1 MAGDATCTSRRL
13 KSTPIVGQFLAVKIC
28 GLPGVSF
35 RQYKNKTNTNT
46 NTNTNSEVSKGDLSY
61 LARQLNLQ
69 V

>member
-46 NTNTNSEVSKGDLSY
+46 NLKSQRGICHI
-61 LARQLNLQ
+61 
-69 V
+69 